1 MKLCKRYW
9 KPSLN
14 TVLAV
19 CLVLLVTGAIIV
31 ALKVTDPCKN
41 LNITSSVF
49 TNDTILVANSSDS
62 KFCGKH
68 PTIFI
73 PNYKTDEQP
82 VHIYE
87 TDCNALKWYQTN
99 FTLDLQRRVDRKSP
113 LTLFSQYLT
122 EGAHVILKLNVTVG
136 SEVGDEIFVCVFNDV
151 EFYTKN
157 FDLNDHWRNATSAA
171 LQCSHRNVTNQTVSF
186 DNTLLFN
193 KTSYYFIGIAGTQQ
207 IDLIQWSYEGS
218 TGVLNH
224 NNYKD
229 SELKCMVSNGC
240 IPTKACVIAYAE
252 PPANGRYSFSSVR
265 TVAEKTALTT
275 RSIISIIVGSVALL
289 VMVVIG
295 ISGGRYC
302 YHLYNR

>member
-1 MKLCKRYW
+1 MKVKRPTIQLSYHVYIIYDIVHTTLETISHSVMIITRVLTSLCIVTVRYDSGMEHVMKICEKYW
-9 KPSLN
+9 KPSLI

-19 CLVLLVTGAIIV
+19 CLVLLVTGAFIV
-31 ALKVTDPCKN
+31 PLKVTDPCKN

-62 KFCGKH
+62 KFCGKR

-87 TDCNALKWYQTN
+87 TDCNALKLYQTN
-99 FTLDLQRRVDRKSP
+99 FTLNLQRRVDRKSP

-122 EGAHVILKLNVTVG
+122 EGAHVILKLNVTVR

-193 KTSYYFIGIAGTQQ
+193 KRVII
-207 IDLIQWSYEGS
+207 LLGS
-218 TGVLNH
+218 QEH
-224 NNYKD
+224 NK
-229 SELKCMVSNGC
+229 
-240 IPTKACVIAYAE
+240 
-252 PPANGRYSFSSVR
+252 
-265 TVAEKTALTT
+265 LT
-275 RSIISIIVGSVALL
+275 
-289 VMVVIG
+289 
-295 ISGGRYC
+295 
-302 YHLYNR
+302 